1 MLIYSLAFR
10 NSLGPFYYNIGYDP
24 SYVYLINSLNIA
36 QFKSP
41 HHVDHPGTPLQ
52 VTGAVILKL
61 VYFFSGKSD
70 DISKDVLGDPEKYL
84 IIIYLVLLIFSA
96 AVLFFCGKIIYKNT
110 GLILPAVLIQLS
122 LFSSFTTSFELTS
135 VTSEIFLIPL
145 TMLLITFSF
154 LYAGSRK
161 NAKTKYIFIFSVI
174 CGIAVATKLSFFPML
189 IIPFLLIKGV
199 IRKIILSLLTALIF
213 IVSILPAI
221 SNYDYF
227 SVWIKGLVTHEGV
240 YGFGKKN
247 ILNPS
252 AFLENLL
259 SVFQSEIIFTV
270 SFILTAAVILLII
283 LRYGKNLNEENVS
296 DKFRI
301 LMSFFLAGS
310 FQLVIVAKHYS
321 PRYMIPALMLS
332 LPAIYLCSDLLLEI
346 FKSKLPGAKALREKY
361 VPAFL
366 ILLILSMTSATFYN
380 RYLRYTEYRDQ
391 IDHLNEIIE
400 NYPSGK
406 IIISSYGA
414 SRKEYAL
421 VFALYYSGE
430 MNSKYKAIIL
440 EMYPDKLYFDYF
452 NKIIFSLQP
461 EYDPELFKSNKT
473 ILFLNAFQLT
483 NEDFKNDLKESYS
496 AEVLDFR
503 TLYAAST
510 GEVLYEV
517 IIKN

>member
-41 HHVDHPGTPLQ
+41 QHVDHPGTTLQ

-70 DISKDVLGDPEKYL
+70 DISKDVIEDPEKYL
-84 IIIYLVLLIFSA
+84 KVIYLVLLIFSA
-96 AVLFFCGKIIYKNT
+96 SVLFFCGTIIYKNSC
-110 GLILPAVLIQLS
+110 LILPAVLIQLS
-122 LFSSFTTSFELTS
+122 IFSSFTTSFELTS

-154 LYAGSRK
+154 IYAGSGN
-161 NAKTKYIFIFSVI
+161 NAKAKYIFIFSVI
-174 CGIAVATKLSFFPML
+174 CGIAVATKLSFFPMA
-189 IIPFLLIKGV
+189 IIPFVLIKGA
-199 IRKIILSLLTALIF
+199 IRKIIFSFFTALVF
-213 IVSILPAI
+213 VVSILPAI

-227 SVWIKGLVTHEGV
+227 SAWIKGLVTHEGV
-240 YGFGKKN
+240 YGFGEKN
-247 ILNPS
+247 ILNPTT
-252 AFLENLL
+252 FLENLL

-270 SFILTAAVILLII
+270 SFILTAAVVLLIVV
-283 LRYGKNLNEENVS
+283 RYRQNLNGKIFS

-301 LMSFFLAGS
+301 LASFFLAGS
-310 FQLVIVAKHYS
+310 FQLLIVAKHYS

-332 LPAIYLCSDLLLEI
+332 LPSIYLSFDLLFEI
-346 FKSKLPGAKALREKY
+346 FNFKLQGANALREKY
-361 VPAFL
+361 VPAVL
-366 ILLILSMTSATFYN
+366 IILILSMTSVQFFN

-391 IDHLNEIIE
+391 IDHLNEIME

-406 IIISSYGA
+406 IIVSSYGI
-414 SRKEYAL
+414 SRKDYAL

-440 EMYPDKLYFDYF
+440 ELYPDMLYFDYF

-461 EYDPELFKSNKT
+461 EYDPEVFKSNKT
-473 ILFLNAFQLT
+473 ILFLNAFPLT

-503 TLYAAST
+503 TVYTTSS
-510 GEVLYEV
+510 GEVLYE
-517 IIKN
+517 ILLNR